1 MNIDEERKRIGQRIA
16 EIRATVKW
24 TDDNGLHRT
33 GMSQGDL
40 AARSGLSQSHI
51 SRIEA
56 GRYSFRLGTL
66 QHIAEALGGYV
77 DIVV

>member
-16 EIRATVKW
+16 DLRATVKW
-24 TDDNGLHRT
+24 TDGNGVHRI

-40 AARSGLSQSHI
+40 ASRSGLSQSHI

-56 GRYSFRLGTL
+56 GRYSFRLDTL
-66 QHIAEALGGYV
+66 QMIAEALGGYI